1 MDDLVSLCKR
11 RGFIFQSGEIYGGMQ
26 GMYDFGPLG
35 VELKNNLKQ
44 AWWSSMIYENDNI
57 EGLDAAILSNPTV
70 LKYSGHED
78 TFSDPMVDCKSCKS
92 RWRSDLL
99 EDDKCPGCGSKDLT
113 EPRPFNLMFKTNIGP
128 IDDGE
133 TFGYL
138 RPETAQSIFTNFKN
152 VVDSS
157 SKSLPFGIAQIG
169 KAFRNEITPRNFIFR
184 VREFEQMEL
193 EFFVAPGTDEEW
205 HKKWV
210 DIRLSWWE
218 EQGVSSE
225 NIELY
230 DVPKDELAHYSKGT
244 IDVMYK
250 FPHGLEELE
259 GIANRTD
266 FDLGSHSKKQDELNI
281 TANVMKNNSS
291 NTRLAIQDQDTNK
304 WVVPYVIEPSA
315 GVERGILAI
324 INEAYSVEKLEN
336 GKERTVL
343 KLKPHLSPIK
353 AAVIPLKKNNDELV
367 MLAREVKNS
376 LQKLNLGRIILE
388 NTGNIGKGYRRHDE
402 IGTPLCITIDFD
414 SLENKTATVRDRDS
428 MEQEVVAITDLQ
440 SYLLQKINS

>member
-44 AWWSSMIYENDNI
+44 AWWSSMVYENDNI

-70 LKYSGHED
+70 LRYSGHED

-99 EDDKCPGCGSKDLT
+99 EDNKCPGCGSSDLT

-193 EFFVAPGTDEEW
+193 EFFVMPGTDEEW

-210 DIRLSWWE
+210 DMRLLWWE
-218 EQGVSSE
+218 QQGVSSE

-291 NTRLAIQDQDTNK
+291 NTRLAIQDQSTNE

-324 INEAYSVEKLEN
+324 MNEAYNVEQLEN

-353 AAVIPLKKNNDELV
+353 AAVIPLKKNNEELV
-367 MLAREVKNS
+367 ALASEVKNS

-414 SLENKTATVRDRDS
+414 SLENRTATIRDRDS
-428 MEQEVVAITDLQ
+428 MEQEVVAIDELQ
-440 SYLLQKINS
+440 NYLIKKING